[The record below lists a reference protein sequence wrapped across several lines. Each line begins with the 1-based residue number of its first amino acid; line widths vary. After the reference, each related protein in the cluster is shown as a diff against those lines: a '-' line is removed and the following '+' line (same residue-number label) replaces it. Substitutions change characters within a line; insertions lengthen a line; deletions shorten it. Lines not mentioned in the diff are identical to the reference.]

1 MRYRGRENRA
11 VFSGQVHAS
20 SEKTTTFDTDQL
32 VVEFEAA
39 PPREASAAPGT
50 DWWLLQGAVEAWQGK
65 EVAAPM
71 LAGQGFSKEP
81 ARLIAT
87 GRAAAVT
94 SELDPDSGELVSR
107 ARLEGPRLSVDLR
120 RDVSKMLIE
129 GAGSLLIEDFSEPV
143 TGAATSRPEPKGLFT
158 MDEESGLSKT
168 LITWKDAM
176 WYDFTIDQ
184 VRFEG
189 DADLKYFSG
198 AELAKIADLSRW
210 TTKQLPAGR
219 STFLSA
225 DLLTVDFRGRARGER
240 RADEGR
246 MGRLSAQALR
256 QFRAAGRVHLQDYRD
271 TLTLTLRADDVVY
284 EQERDL
290 LAIHGAD
297 GRPAHMTSQ
306 RPRELPVQSTFLR
319 AFYQISTNELE
330 ITKSTVR

>member
-1 MRYRGRENRA
+1 
-11 VFSGQVHAS
+11 
-20 SEKTTTFDTDQL
+20 
-32 VVEFEAA
+32 
-39 PPREASAAPGT
+39 
-50 DWWLLQGAVEAWQGK
+50 
-65 EVAAPM
+65 
-71 LAGQGFSKEP
+71 
-81 ARLIAT
+81 
-87 GRAAAVT
+87 
-94 SELDPDSGELVSR
+94 
-107 ARLEGPRLSVDLR
+107 
-120 RDVSKMLIE
+120 
-129 GAGSLLIEDFSEPV
+129 
-143 TGAATSRPEPKGLFT
+143 
-158 MDEESGLSKT
+158 
-168 LITWKDAM
+168 M